1 MCFEASPAVFWSLLG
16 YKELK
21 LTQSHLEVIPF
32 AAIWS
37 RCKILACEVRACAK
51 NKISRF
57 GFKSDKQSWLLL
69 SAFSPPFFFHFSC
82 LIFFSCAGHWVG
94 FILVGK
100 VLRKAFKILG
110 WGERKG
116 RWIVEQDFHGSFQVN
131 VTWFS
136 AFFSGVLDWIV
147 LILVWFERFLH
158 SAPLKKLM
166 TSQVVEGTWIHM
178 SRYGRLRG
186 EWVNKVRKQ
195 SRPVIRSK

>member
-1 MCFEASPAVFWSLLG
+1 MCFEASPAVFWSLLC

-32 AAIWS
+32 AAIWA

-51 NKISRF
+51 NKFLGLRVTSSLDF
-57 GFKSDKQSWLLL
+57 YFLL
-69 SAFSPPFFFHFSC
+69 SLLPSFFTFLTSF
-82 LIFFSCAGHWVG
+82 FFSCAGHWVG

-116 RWIVEQDFHGSFQVN
+116 RWIVKQDFHGSFPVN

-166 TSQVVEGTWIHM
+166 TSEVVEGTWIHM
-178 SRYGRLRG
+178 SGYGPLRG
-186 EWVNKVRKQ
+186 EWVNRVRKQ

>member
-1 MCFEASPAVFWSLLG
+1 MQNISLWSSG
-16 YKELK
+16 MRKK
-21 LTQSHLEVIPF
+21 QV
-32 AAIWS
+32 
-37 RCKILACEVRACAK
+37 
-51 NKISRF
+51 F

-69 SAFSPPFFFHFSC
+69 SAFSPPLFFHFSY
-82 LIFFSCAGHWVG
+82 LIFFFLCWALSRLDFYFLLSLLPSFFTFLTSFFFSCAGHWVG

-147 LILVWFERFLH
+147 LILVWFERFFH

-166 TSQVVEGTWIHM
+166 TSEVVEGTWIHM
-178 SRYGRLRG
+178 SGYGRLRG
-186 EWVNKVRKQ
+186 EWVNRVRKQ

>member
-1 MCFEASPAVFWSLLG
+1 MTSSLDFYFLLSLLPSFF
-16 YKELK
+16 
-21 LTQSHLEVIPF
+21 TF
-32 AAIWS
+32 
-37 RCKILACEVRACAK
+37 LA
-51 NKISRF
+51 SF
-57 GFKSDKQSWLLL
+57 
-69 SAFSPPFFFHFSC
+69 
-82 LIFFSCAGHWVG
+82 FFSCAGHWIG

-158 SAPLKKLM
+158 SAPLKNSWHHKWYKGRG
-166 TSQVVEGTWIHM
+166 STWAVTGGSGANGLIGFENSPVRSSGA
-178 SRYGRLRG
+178 SRFSCWASNFLTWLVQRARVQASPLG
-186 EWVNKVRKQ
+186 WVVRKTG
-195 SRPVIRSK
+195 